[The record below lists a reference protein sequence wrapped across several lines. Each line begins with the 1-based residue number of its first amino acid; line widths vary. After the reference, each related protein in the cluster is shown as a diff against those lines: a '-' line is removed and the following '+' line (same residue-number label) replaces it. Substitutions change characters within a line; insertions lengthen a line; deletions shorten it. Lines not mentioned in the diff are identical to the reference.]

1 MELAPFVKELCI
13 INEVYFLI
21 HTDIDECVE
30 NAGICEEGAC
40 VNTDGGVICEC
51 PEGYILSPNGMK
63 CIDVR
68 EELCYD
74 EFYRG

>member
-1 MELAPFVKELCI
+1 MTFVERLYNSNKE
-13 INEVYFLI
+13 NVPV

-51 PEGYILSPNGMK
+51 PEGYILSRDGVK

>member
-1 MELAPFVKELCI
+1 MITNKRNVLTHA
-13 INEVYFLI
+13 
-21 HTDIDECVE
+21 DIDECVE

-68 EELCYD
+68 EELCYN